1 MDCLLD
7 NKFEQIPLV
16 ITDSSEEKEYLYQ
29 LSKGELFVWNL
40 VDANR
45 NSCSRNSND
54 SAFEE
59 LQSMENDT
67 LIAGTPRKVVR
78 DITYYEIESDKED
91 EITYVLKYNLNKDY
105 SKIPLNRNK
114 KKRASFQSYFF
125 CDVSRK
131 KICQFYEAG
140 TEGKG
145 TICNDTI
152 VRSEKDTKGRS
163 LARLM
168 KRHLK
173 IEHDFCVEKS
183 TLDVSI
189 LQYFYPLREDYKIL
203 CKFLQKVS
211 PMKVSP
217 TNSLAQRAVVNNSG
231 FLSTFQRRTKNTF
244 SDWEAFCMHVRIMVR
259 NYGSYASIE
268 DDNLRVFHNYVGSQ
282 ADTKTWRRRKA
293 PIAISQS
300 ADIVIEKIKLF
311 FTETKPMV
319 DKFSVAASGL
329 NREEISHAITVQY
342 KKNLVTL
349 FLGYHSKLMVG
360 NLTKGMIVFALL

>member
-1 MDCLLD
+1 
-7 NKFEQIPLV
+7 
-16 ITDSSEEKEYLYQ
+16 
-29 LSKGELFVWNL
+29 
-40 VDANR
+40 
-45 NSCSRNSND
+45 
-54 SAFEE
+54 
-59 LQSMENDT
+59 
-67 LIAGTPRKVVR
+67 
-78 DITYYEIESDKED
+78 
-91 EITYVLKYNLNKDY
+91 
-105 SKIPLNRNK
+105 
-114 KKRASFQSYFF
+114 
-125 CDVSRK
+125 
-131 KICQFYEAG
+131 
-140 TEGKG
+140 
-145 TICNDTI
+145 
-152 VRSEKDTKGRS
+152 
-163 LARLM
+163 M

-183 TLDVSI
+183 TLDLSI

-203 CKFLQKVS
+203 GKFLQKVS

-217 TNSLAQRAVVNNSG
+217 TNSLAQRAVVNNSV

-244 SDWEAFCMHVRIMVR
+244 SDWEAFSMHVRIMVR

-311 FTETKPMV
+311 FTETKSMV

-349 FLGYHSKLMVG
+349 FLGYHLKLMVG
-360 NLTKGMIVFALL
+360 NLTKAMIVFALL